1 MSLESNK
8 VFAAVLS
15 AALLIMVI
23 TTVSETVFHEEETK
37 PAYTIEVASEEAT
50 DAVVEEGPSLA
61 ELLAVADAGK
71 GERQFAKCKACHTI
85 GKGEGDRTGPNLY
98 GVMGRQIGGHAGFG
112 YSSALSGQEGTWTW
126 EQMDAWLTS
135 PKSTFEGTSMS
146 FAGIRKEDQRAD
158 LMAYLNSFSDSPLE
172 LPAVEAVEEAA
183 EEAADEAMEAAAET
197 AGE

>member
-23 TTVSETVFHEEETK
+23 TTVSESVFHEEEAK
-37 PAYTIEVASEEAT
+37 PAFTIEVASEEAT

-61 ELLAVADAGK
+61 ELLASADAGK

-85 GKGEGDRTGPNLY
+85 GKDEGNRTGPNLY
-98 GVMGRQIGGHAGFG
+98 GVMGRQIGSHAGFN
-112 YSSALSGQEGTWTW
+112 YSGALSGQDGNWTW
-126 EQMDAWLTS
+126 EIMDQWLKS
-135 PKSTFEGTSMS
+135 PKNTFDGTSMA
-146 FAGIRKEDQRAD
+146 FAGIRKEEQRAD

-172 LPAVEAVEEAA
+172 LPAAEAVEEAA
-183 EEAADEAMEAAAET
+183 EEAAPEATEEEAA
-197 AGE
+197 GE